1 MFYHGINPLTTLSF
15 IIVELLSFMGAL
27 QLSAVIWTQNYNLH
41 SDINMAL
48 QLQNVTKQKI
58 FIGQIAAASCNLVTQ
73 TTNIHPV

>member
-15 IIVELLSFMGAL
+15 IIVELLSFMGAF

-48 QLQNVTKQKI
+48 Q
-58 FIGQIAAASCNLVTQ
+58 
-73 TTNIHPV
+73 